1 MLYKLLFIVIVILG
15 FFLFLRWKFA
25 PKKELPKQDR
35 PTPTSWYKAV
45 PGLFT
50 PAEQLFYSTLETAIT
65 GIPVKLLGK
74 VRIADLIRVRPGL
87 SKEDYN
93 GAFAKIRSKH
103 VDFVL
108 IHPLTTAP
116 LLVIELD
123 DSSHDAYERKVRDA
137 FVDEA
142 MYQAQIPILHVPLR
156 QRYIEQNLRAQI
168 IEILRQNP
176 EFRYQDR

>member
-1 MLYKLLFIVIVILG
+1 MLYKILFITIIILG

-25 PKKELPKQDR
+25 PKQEIIKDKPV
-35 PTPTSWYKAV
+35 PAAWYQAV

-50 PAEQLFYSTLETAIT
+50 PAEQLFLSSLEVALA
-65 GIPVKLLGK
+65 GVPVRIFGK
-74 VRIADLIRVRPGL
+74 VRIADIIKVRPGL
-87 SKEDYN
+87 ERSDYA
-93 GAFAKIRSKH
+93 GAFSKIRAKH

-108 IHPLTTAP
+108 INPLTTAP

-123 DSSHDAYERKVRDA
+123 DSTHDEYDRKVRDA

-156 QRYIEQNLRAQI
+156 KRYLEQNLRAQI
-168 IEILRQNP
+168 VEILRQNHDYR
-176 EFRYQDR
+176 FQDM